1 MPYPKKTLQ
10 ACEKEA
16 LINIIND
23 LEGRFKKK
31 HAELMR
37 TRKKLSTAKSTIRRM
52 KGTVE
57 FQRKRI
63 IELYPAA

>member
-16 LINIIND
+16 LINIINE

-63 IELYPAA
+63 IELYPPA

>member
-10 ACEKEA
+10 ASEKEA
-16 LINIIND
+16 LIDMIND
-23 LEGRFKKK
+23 LEGRLKKK
-31 HAELMR
+31 HAELMI
-37 TRKKLSTAKSTIRRM
+37 TRKKLSTAKATIRRM
-52 KGTVE
+52 KSTVE